1 MRDRR
6 TTGGAVSHTKNIR
19 EQLLAA
25 AREARHHAYAP
36 YSGYAVGAAVC
47 DEDGRIF
54 AGANVENASYGLTV
68 CAERV
73 AIFRA
78 VSEGV
83 RRICALAVVTQDGG
97 APCGACRQVLAEFA
111 DGDALVWCA
120 SEESASLTEYRL
132 ADLLPDAFRL
142 PSQPSHKDELILGG
156 I

>member
-1 MRDRR
+1 MGN
-6 TTGGAVSHTKNIR
+6 TESIR

-36 YSGYAVGAAVC
+36 YSGYAVGAAVYC
-47 DEDGRIF
+47 EDGRIF

-73 AIFRA
+73 AVFRA
-78 VSEGV
+78 VNEGA

-111 DGDALVWCA
+111 DEELVVWCA
-120 SEESASLTEYRL
+120 SEEEADVQEYRL
-132 ADLLPDAFRL
+132 HELLPHAFSLPQRL
-142 PSQPSHKDELILGG
+142 SGEDELILGG
-156 I
+156 M